1 MRIIDLLQEASIDL
15 HGPAGD
21 KQTALAHLAALMAKG
36 GNLADTDAY
45 LQAVLARETE
55 GSTGIGEGIAIPH
68 AKTAAVKTPGLA
80 AMIVKEGVEFD
91 SLDGAPAHLFFLI
104 AALYKYMDLEYG
116 PGGRQTAGADVVQ

>member
-80 AMIVKEGVEFD
+80 VFIIIFTFEADLSISTSAIAEVFHFFISSQILVEFV
-91 SLDGAPAHLFFLI
+91 
-104 AALYKYMDLEYG
+104 K
-116 PGGRQTAGADVVQ
+116 

>member
-55 GSTGIGEGIAIPH
+55 GSTGIGEGITIPIP
-68 AKTAAVKTPGLA
+68 KPPPSKL
-80 AMIVKEGVEFD
+80 
-91 SLDGAPAHLFFLI
+91 PAWL
-104 AALYKYMDLEYG
+104 
-116 PGGRQTAGADVVQ
+116 P